1 MTEPALPPVAA
12 PATQAEPG
20 EGAEHV
26 QSHAEGRLI
35 TAIGIFKAFKGVI
48 LLATAAGVFELLG
61 KDLDDLVDHLVAF
74 AHLAPDSRLVTFL
87 YDQADTITS
96 GKLKAIASVGVVY
109 GCLLCTEGYGLLRRR
124 KWAELLVVIAT
135 LIPVPFE
142 LYELIHEPSFKKV
155 GALILNLAIVAY
167 LIRRRQQFTTR
178 KQRKAARESQK
189 APAKPELAA

>member
-1 MTEPALPPVAA
+1 MTEPALPPAA
-12 PATQAEPG
+12 ATASQAEPG
-20 EGAEHV
+20 EAVE
-26 QSHAEGRLI
+26 SKAEGRLI
-35 TAIGIFKAFKGVI
+35 TAIGIFKAFKGCV
-48 LLATAAGVFELLG
+48 LLATAAGVLRLLG
-61 KDLDDLVDHLVAF
+61 RDLDDVVDHLVAF

-87 YDQADTITS
+87 YDQADTLTS

-142 LYELIHEPSFKKV
+142 LYELVIEPSLKKV
-155 GALILNLAIVAY
+155 GALTLNLAIVAY

-178 KQRKAARESQK
+178 KQRKAARE
-189 APAKPELAA
+189 AHKPPTNAGLAT